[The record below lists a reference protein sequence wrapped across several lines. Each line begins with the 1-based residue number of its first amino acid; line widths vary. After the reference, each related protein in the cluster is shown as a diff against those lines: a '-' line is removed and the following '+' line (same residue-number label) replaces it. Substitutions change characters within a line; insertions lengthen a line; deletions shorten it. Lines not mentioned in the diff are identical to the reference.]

1 MSRSY
6 EAFMRLDTSRYLGE
20 FVGMCDGKLAAHSK
34 SFDEVYEATKKACG
48 SRYVPFISQV
58 LPAECVIV

>member
-1 MSRSY
+1 
-6 EAFMRLDTSRYLGE
+6 MRLDTSKYLGE
-20 FVGMCDGKLAAHSK
+20 FVGMCDGKLVARSK

-48 SRYVPFISQV
+48 SRYAPFISQL